1 MQNSGDLSLQREKM
15 DEKSVLLEE
24 VTPHIQTHS
33 ISISIIKNLILAIA
47 FAFALFLPKI
57 YISSQI
63 YLSSVK
69 INKKLNEYYSLKA
82 ENSILL
88 SKIEKIKFKNRL
100 NIDSF

>member
-1 MQNSGDLSLQREKM
+1 MRNLGGLNLQREKM

-24 VTPHIQTHS
+24 VTPHIQTGS
-33 ISISIIKNLILAIA
+33 ISVSIIKNIIIVIA

-63 YLSSVK
+63 YLTSVQ

-100 NIDSF
+100 NFSSF

>member
-1 MQNSGDLSLQREKM
+1 M
-15 DEKSVLLEE
+15 DEKSVLLEK
-24 VTPHIQTHS
+24 VTPHIQTGS
-33 ISISIIKNLILAIA
+33 ISVSIIKNVIVVIA

-63 YLSSVK
+63 YLTSVQ

-100 NIDSF
+100 NFSSF

>member
-1 MQNSGDLSLQREKM
+1 M
-15 DEKSVLLEE
+15 DEKSVLIEK
-24 VTPHIQTHS
+24 VAPHIQTSS
-33 ISISIIKNLILAIA
+33 ISASIIKNIVILIL
-47 FAFALFLPKI
+47 FSFALFLPKI

-63 YLSSVK
+63 YLTSVK

-100 NIDSF
+100 NIESF